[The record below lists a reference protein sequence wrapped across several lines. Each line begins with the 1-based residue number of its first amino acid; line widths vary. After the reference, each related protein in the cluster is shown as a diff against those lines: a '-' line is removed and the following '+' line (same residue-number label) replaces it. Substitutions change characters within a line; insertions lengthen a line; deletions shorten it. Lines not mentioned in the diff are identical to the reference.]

1 MKKIIFYFLGSL
13 AVSYGVAMGLR
24 ILAVVA
30 PNDQV
35 RLRNF
40 HKKSTKSSNEIYL
53 SSKTENVLSK
63 R

>member
-1 MKKIIFYFLGSL
+1 
-13 AVSYGVAMGLR
+13 MGLR